1 LTANELQRS
10 LTVSGGVIDLKVTVI
25 VHKPSVRHGSLLQVS
40 RFTPQMR
47 HSLTIYGPLGLL
59 LMAAAPTFAHHS
71 VSAEYDVN
79 RKITYAGVITRVEWS
94 NPHIYFYVD
103 VKDANN
109 RLINWAFEGAG
120 PNTLSRL
127 GWMRDT
133 LKVGDR
139 VTVVAFPA
147 RDGANVA
154 SARKIVLANGHKVL
168 DGLSADGV
176 RR

>member
-1 LTANELQRS
+1 MVACSKL
-10 LTVSGGVIDLKVTVI
+10 
-25 VHKPSVRHGSLLQVS
+25 S
-40 RFTPQMR
+40 RFTPQMK
-47 HSLTIYGPLGLL
+47 HSLAIYGPLGLL
-59 LMAAAPTFAHHS
+59 FVAAAPAFTHHS
-71 VSAEYDVN
+71 VSAEFDVK
-79 RKITYAGVITRVEWS
+79 RKITYTGVITRVEWR

-103 VKDANN
+103 VKDAND
-109 RLINWAFEGAG
+109 RVINWAFEGAG

-154 SARKIVLANGHKVL
+154 SAQKVTLANGRTVL
-168 DGLSADGV
+168 DGYSADSAHK
-176 RR
+176 